1 MVGQHPIRSPATPS
15 CLGVLQYRPA
25 KKLEYPLPATTFTKA
40 ECDAM
45 QSRILR
51 TALPYSGV
59 VRSFPRVVVH
69 GPKRYLGLAIPH
81 PYTTQ
86 GIQQVMRAVIFSSA
100 KRSSGHL
107 FRCSAETMKLEKGM
121 NGPLLSPDF
130 YSYDVMITESWWKA
144 LWGFLARYGMSM
156 HDDIPDFPLYR
167 VNDSCIMSEFIAKGY
182 KGSNLC
188 CLNACREYLQVIRYS
203 DLLDASGGHFL
214 PEFLTGNE
222 QCGLNTDYKWP
233 VRGRPYAS
241 DWEFWKEAVYKTF
254 GQNGGTTPKPAG
266 PWKTRPAHWKV
277 FVSCDLN
284 TLYVSGKDRWNSYT
298 RLPTYSTR

>member
-1 MVGQHPIRSPATPS
+1 LAPDGNNEAEYKHLVEEIDKWSDNIRSGHLPRRLVWESFTTG
-15 CLGVLQYRPA
+15 LL

-45 QSRILR
+45 QSRILC

-81 PYTTQ
+81 LYTTQ

-130 YSYDVMITESWWKA
+130 YSYDAMITESWWKA

-156 HDDIPDFPLYR
+156 HDDIPDFPLY
-167 VNDSCIMSEFIAKGY
+167 
-182 KGSNLC
+182 
-188 CLNACREYLQVIRYS
+188 
-203 DLLDASGGHFL
+203 
-214 PEFLTGNE
+214 
-222 QCGLNTDYKWP
+222 
-233 VRGRPYAS
+233 
-241 DWEFWKEAVYKTF
+241 
-254 GQNGGTTPKPAG
+254 
-266 PWKTRPAHWKV
+266 
-277 FVSCDLN
+277 
-284 TLYVSGKDRWNSYT
+284 
-298 RLPTYSTR
+298 